1 MSIILNGTNGV
12 TNASWT
18 TAGRPSSPAAGQVG
32 FNTTLNV
39 METYTG
45 SAWVSSDLP
54 APSTSGNVLTSDGT
68 TWTSA
73 AASSYVLKNRIING
87 ACVIAQYGT
96 TSLTVDNTAVK
107 YGVDRMA
114 AYGNIAASK
123 FTVQQNAGSVTPPVG
138 YTKYLGA
145 TSSSA
150 YAVAATDVFY
160 IYQRIE
166 GFNIADLAWGTA
178 NAKTVTL
185 SFQVYSSLT
194 GTFGGSIANGGETRS
209 YAFSYSIPTANTWT
223 TISVTIPG
231 DTSGTWTSD
240 NTAGMEVNFSLG
252 AGTSRSGTANT
263 WTASMLYQPTGATS
277 VVGTSSATWY
287 VTGVQLEIGSTATTF
302 ERRLYNQE
310 LANCQ
315 RYYYR
320 ITPGANQIEFGCG
333 MAQNTAVA
341 DGNIPFL
348 VSMRTAPT
356 ALEQDGTA
364 ADYGMQ
370 VGGGART
377 NCSAVPG
384 FNNATTVQSNVRFT
398 RASGLTAGQII
409 LFQTG
414 SSGSTAYLAWSAEL

>member
-1 MSIILNGTNGV
+1 MASID
-12 TNASWT
+12 A
-18 TAGRPSSPAAGQVG
+18 
-32 FNTTLNV
+32 
-39 METYTG
+39 
-45 SAWVSSDLP
+45 
-54 APSTSGNVLTSDGT
+54 STSGAGGIIT
-68 TWTSA
+68 TADNTGNLNLQSGGSTIA
-73 AASSYVLKNRIING
+73 TVSSTGLSMATGKTFSVGGVTGSPYTMKNRIING
-87 ACVIAQYGT
+87 ACVVAQYGT

-150 YAVAATDVFY
+150 YAVAATDIFYVF
-160 IYQRIE
+160 QRIE

-178 NAKTVTL
+178 NAKTITL

-223 TISVTIPG
+223 TINVTIPG
-231 DTSGTWTSD
+231 DTSGTWASD

-263 WTASMLYQPTGATS
+263 WTASMLYQPTGSTS
-277 VVGTSSATWY
+277 VVGTSGATWY
-287 VTGVQLEIGSTATTF
+287 VTGVQLEVGSNATQF
-302 ERRLYNQE
+302 EWRPYGTE
-310 LANCQ
+310 LALCQ

-370 VGGGART
+370 TGGGARV
-377 NCSAVPG
+377 NCSAVPV